1 MTNYPNLFKPLR
13 IKNVTFRNRIFST
26 PNQTRFR
33 GNIEMAY
40 MEAKARGGAAQ
51 VSIGEGPIT
60 RKYVRQSSAYTFVL
74 DEPTDRRLLAE
85 FDSALPSGSS
95 YCSSPQDQP

>member
-1 MTNYPNLFKPLR
+1 MMYYPNLFKPLR

-51 VSIGEGPIT
+51 VSVGEP
-60 RKYVRQSSAYTFVL
+60 SAFERANYMKVL
-74 DEPTDRRLLAE
+74 SDFKL
-85 FDSALPSGSS
+85 S
-95 YCSSPQDQP
+95 